1 MRVIITGGTGLIGS
15 ALSSSLAADG
25 HDVIVLSR
33 NPERVAKQLR
43 KGVRAERWDARTAA
57 GWGELVNGTHAIVNL
72 ASEVIGNENIVSSRW
87 TAKRKH
93 AILQS
98 RLDAGRAVVEAVRAA
113 HQKPSVVVQA
123 SASGYYGSR
132 RDEVLTEEAGPG
144 QDFLAQVCVQWEAS
158 TEPVEALGVR
168 RAIARTGLLLSDK
181 GGALVPLRR
190 LTFFGI
196 GGPLG
201 SGRHYWPWIHIDDE
215 VAALR
220 FLIDSGASGAV
231 NLCTP
236 NPVRQAEFARTLGRV
251 MKRPSFM
258 PAPAF
263 AMRLAAGELADVM
276 LLASQRQMP
285 ECLQLMGFRFKFP
298 ELEPAL
304 RDLLK

>member
-1 MRVIITGGTGLIGS
+1 
-15 ALSSSLAADG
+15 
-25 HDVIVLSR
+25 
-33 NPERVAKQLR
+33 
-43 KGVRAERWDARTAA
+43 
-57 GWGELVNGTHAIVNL
+57 
-72 ASEVIGNENIVSSRW
+72 
-87 TAKRKH
+87 
-93 AILQS
+93 
-98 RLDAGRAVVEAVRAA
+98 VVEAVRAA

-285 ECLQLMGFRFKFP
+285 ECLQLMGFRFRFP